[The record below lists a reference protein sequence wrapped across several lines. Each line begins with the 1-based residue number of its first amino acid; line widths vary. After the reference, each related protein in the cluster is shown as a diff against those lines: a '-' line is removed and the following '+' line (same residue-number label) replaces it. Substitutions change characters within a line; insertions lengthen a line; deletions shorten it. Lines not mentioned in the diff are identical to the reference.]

1 MQNHQERK
9 KTVRKI
15 YKEVEVNM
23 FINDKQRTMKL
34 TKAFKE
40 RVALDIKPFIEKG
53 NNTFYKLKKVLPQY
67 EDRELKAGL
76 KYASKNYLPRA
87 IFIGKGVRARMAIE
101 NYLIVKPKT
110 KKIYQVVKL

>member
-1 MQNHQERK
+1 
-9 KTVRKI
+9 
-15 YKEVEVNM
+15 M

-110 KKIYQVVKL
+110 KKIYQIVKL